1 MEPSHFDI
9 NKREYVLNGM
19 FSERPLQN
27 VLFNDKT
34 VARLNQF
41 GFGNSEVL
49 TPQGFRPLLFEER
62 LVYVKDE
69 NNGVSYAANRN
80 YDQLPFE
87 DFSCHVGIGY
97 QRIVSLY
104 QGLEVICTFL
114 VPHDGYVELSHIE
127 IINHSNKRRKIS
139 LYSLVKPHVNVTWH
153 SCYTKPS
160 FDETHNAVLFS
171 HMGYDVATPYVH
183 SFYKSDFP
191 ISSFELSERFF
202 KGFYSDFANPIGL
215 KRPYLGNRIVTF
227 EDRLLAVLQFRFSLE
242 AGETKNVNLAYGLAS
257 SESEMATMMERY
269 GEEDNYIKEM
279 SILSKE
285 QDDIEE
291 SCQIKTPDSYLDVMI
306 NTWLKRQISLGKTW
320 GRIYGKGFRDGLQDV
335 SSFVSFDPAAARKKI
350 LSIPSYMKKDGN
362 ALRQF
367 DPVFD
372 YPYRDGPAWIP
383 MALLSYL
390 NESGDLSI
398 LDETIGYYDD
408 KTTDSVFSHLCKGM
422 DFLLSGVGEHGLCLW
437 GGGDWNDSMNACGLQ
452 GKGESLWLSLAT
464 LKAMNDFKEIVR
476 ISKPSFDYSSFDNKA
491 RSIREAVRKWGFD
504 KDHFIYG
511 YDDEGETVGSFAH
524 PEYGTYY
531 LNPQTWAV
539 LADVVDE
546 KEGDELLNV
555 VEKKLRCPFGYV
567 LMDHPFTKGSD
578 KIGRVSYFYPGC
590 FENGSVY
597 IHANAFKIAADLR
610 LRRADEAYQSL
621 LLIRYN
627 NPKNLSSGVEPYAV
641 SNMYLGPSSGVLSGY
656 APQSWITGS
665 AGWLYRDVVEMLLGV
680 KADYGGLHINPCLP
694 SGWKETQVK
703 RRFRGAF
710 YNIKIIHDGRKAV
723 FVDDKE
729 IKGSL
734 CPMIEEGKTA
744 FVEYHY

>member
-215 KRPYLGNRIVTF
+215 KRPYLGNRIVTLRTVF
-227 EDRLLAVLQFRFSLE
+227 WRSSNFVFR
-242 AGETKNVNLAYGLAS
+242 
-257 SESEMATMMERY
+257 
-269 GEEDNYIKEM
+269 
-279 SILSKE
+279 
-285 QDDIEE
+285 
-291 SCQIKTPDSYLDVMI
+291 
-306 NTWLKRQISLGKTW
+306 
-320 GRIYGKGFRDGLQDV
+320 
-335 SSFVSFDPAAARKKI
+335 
-350 LSIPSYMKKDGN
+350 
-362 ALRQF
+362 LRQVK
-367 DPVFD
+367 P
-372 YPYRDGPAWIP
+372 R
-383 MALLSYL
+383 
-390 NESGDLSI
+390 
-398 LDETIGYYDD
+398 
-408 KTTDSVFSHLCKGM
+408 
-422 DFLLSGVGEHGLCLW
+422 
-437 GGGDWNDSMNACGLQ
+437 
-452 GKGESLWLSLAT
+452 T
-464 LKAMNDFKEIVR
+464 LI
-476 ISKPSFDYSSFDNKA
+476 
-491 RSIREAVRKWGFD
+491 
-504 KDHFIYG
+504 
-511 YDDEGETVGSFAH
+511 
-524 PEYGTYY
+524 
-531 LNPQTWAV
+531 
-539 LADVVDE
+539 
-546 KEGDELLNV
+546 
-555 VEKKLRCPFGYV
+555 
-567 LMDHPFTKGSD
+567 
-578 KIGRVSYFYPGC
+578 
-590 FENGSVY
+590 
-597 IHANAFKIAADLR
+597 
-610 LRRADEAYQSL
+610 
-621 LLIRYN
+621 
-627 NPKNLSSGVEPYAV
+627 
-641 SNMYLGPSSGVLSGY
+641 
-656 APQSWITGS
+656 
-665 AGWLYRDVVEMLLGV
+665 
-680 KADYGGLHINPCLP
+680 
-694 SGWKETQVK
+694 
-703 RRFRGAF
+703 
-710 YNIKIIHDGRKAV
+710 
-723 FVDDKE
+723 
-729 IKGSL
+729 
-734 CPMIEEGKTA
+734 
-744 FVEYHY
+744 